1 MLKRAGARGQ
11 RAALGQLDFETGPC
25 VIWPGG
31 ARAPTQVLMNFID
44 AHCGAHGFEPICNAL
59 QVARP
64 DIDGMPPLGATRTSG
79 ARVLNVMM
87 R

>member
-1 MLKRAGARGQ
+1 
-11 RAALGQLDFETGPC
+11 
-25 VIWPGG
+25 
-31 ARAPTQVLMNFID
+31 MNFID